1 MMWLVVTVCLSAVPQ
16 PGAAGH
22 DPATCRE
29 MRLPLGMD
37 GAAGAAAG
45 LACLIA
51 GPPAIADLMGRLD
64 GETVA
69 RWRCTAI
76 AEERA

>member
-1 MMWLVVTVCLSAVPQ
+1 MIWLVVTLGLAGTPQ
-16 PGAAGH
+16 PGSPGH
-22 DPATCRE
+22 DPATCWE
-29 MRLPLGMD
+29 MRLPLDRD
-37 GAAGAAAG
+37 GAGGAAAG

-51 GPPAIADLMGRLD
+51 GPPAIADLIGRLN

-76 AEERA
+76 GEERA

>member
-1 MMWLVVTVCLSAVPQ
+1 MMWLVVTICLADAPQ

-29 MRLPLGMD
+29 MRLPLDRD

-51 GPPAIADLMGRLD
+51 GPPAIAALMGRLN
-64 GETVA
+64 GESVA

-76 AEERA
+76 GEERA